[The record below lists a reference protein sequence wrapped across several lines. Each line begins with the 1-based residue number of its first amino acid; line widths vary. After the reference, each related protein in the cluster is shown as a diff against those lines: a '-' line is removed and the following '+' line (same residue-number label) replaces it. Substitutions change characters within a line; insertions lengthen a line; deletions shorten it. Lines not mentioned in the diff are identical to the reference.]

1 MNRNSGSYPA
11 EVFGYPVSNRSVEA
25 EDIRRR
31 HWCPF
36 IDRRCSKQSRLLE
49 YPFGVC
55 SVQHHGEV
63 CAICP
68 CRFEERG
75 SLRNTPI
82 VLEQVARHYFGDVN
96 NVVAFSE
103 VGLPHIG
110 TIDYVLVLHPPM
122 QPEVIDFVTVEFQTD
137 STTGTGAIVQGLRD
151 FVGGQDVQAQI
162 YRFGMNTYDTI
173 KRSVTQLLN
182 KGIVYEA
189 WGVKCYW
196 VIGEYIHANL
206 VKRYGLRSDGYTP
219 ESASRFALQTLEP
232 FGDRLTLTHK
242 RYVSISVEEM
252 YKAMRNNPGMPNKDQ
267 FVQVLNAKLRARLG
281 VKFA

>member
-11 EVFGYPVSNRSVEA
+11 EVFGYPVSNRSAEA

-36 IDRRCSKQSRLLE
+36 IDRRCGKQSRLLE

-68 CRFEERG
+68 CRSEERG
-75 SLRNTPI
+75 ALRNTPI
-82 VLEQVARHYFGDVN
+82 VLERIARHYFGDVN

-110 TIDYVLVLHPPM
+110 TIDYVLVQHPPM
-122 QPEVIDFVTVEFQTD
+122 QPEVIDFVTVEFQTG
-137 STTGTGAIVQGLRD
+137 STTGTGAIVQALRD
-151 FVGGQDVQAQI
+151 FVDGQDVQGQI

-196 VIGEYIHANL
+196 VIEEYIHANL

-232 FGDRLTLTHK
+232 SDDRLTLTQR
-242 RYVSISVEEM
+242 RYVSITVEEM
-252 YKAMRNNPGMPNKDQ
+252 YKAMRNNPDLPNKDQ

>member
-1 MNRNSGSYPA
+1 MNRNSGNYPA
-11 EVFGYPVSNRSVEA
+11 EIFGYPVSNRSAEA

-36 IDRRCSKQSRLLE
+36 TDRLCSKQSRLLE

-55 SVQHHGEV
+55 SVQYHGEV

-68 CRFEERG
+68 RRFEERG

-96 NVVAFSE
+96 NIVAFSE

-151 FVGGQDVQAQI
+151 FVDGQDVQAQV

-206 VKRYGLRSDGYTP
+206 VKRYGLQNDGYTP

-232 FGDRLTLTHK
+232 SGDRLTLTPK

-252 YKAMRNNPGMPNKDQ
+252 YRAMRNNPDLPNKDQ